1 MRMSR
6 GIILRDADIFSL
18 QFDAL
23 ALIGF
28 TVVGLM
34 VASSRF
40 SKRLN

>member
-1 MRMSR
+1 MRLSR
-6 GIILRDADIFSL
+6 GIILRDANIFSM

-23 ALIGF
+23 ALMVFTIIG
-28 TVVGLM
+28 LI